1 METVNARDVS
11 VLEPIGGA
19 TEKTKKI
26 LFSPFNAEKWFVIGF
41 CAWLAA
47 LCGGG
52 GGGGINFNLHGD
64 SSCRPVNFHQVG
76 REVST
81 FISQS
86 LPWLLPVA
94 AGGLIL
100 IVAIAVLVIWL
111 KSRGQFMFLDC
122 IARDRA
128 AVAAPW
134 AEYKAEGNSLFG
146 FKFLLWLAGFVLSL
160 ALLVPLIIILIMFL
174 GVEFKTLL
182 IGPAIGGA
190 ALVFLLIVMGMAYGV
205 VTTLTDDFVVPVM
218 YLRRCGVKAA
228 WKECMGLFSARPGM
242 FVLYL
247 VFLML
252 IGVVL
257 GFLSMFFGMAAC
269 CCFCCVAW
277 VFLIPFVGGYLM
289 TVVLLPLAVWR
300 RSYALLFLAQFGPEY
315 DVFATVPLSA
325 SPAGGGTEIVPV
337 PSDDPAEPPYGDI

>member
-1 METVNARDVS
+1 M
-11 VLEPIGGA
+11 
-19 TEKTKKI
+19 
-26 LFSPFNAEKWFVIGF
+26 IGF

-52 GGGGINFNLHGD
+52 GGGGFNFNWSAD
-64 SSCRPVNFHQVG
+64 NSCRPGGFHHVG

-86 LPWLLPVA
+86 LPWLLPAA

-128 AVAAPW
+128 AVSAPW

-146 FKFLLWLAGFVLSL
+146 FKFILWIVGFVLSL
-160 ALLVPLIIILIMFL
+160 AMIVPLIIVLIMFL
-174 GVEFKTLL
+174 DVEFKVLL

-190 ALVFLLIVMGMAYGV
+190 ALLFLLIVMCMVYGV

-228 WKECMGLFSARPGM
+228 WKECLGLFSARPGM

-247 VFLML
+247 VFLIL
-252 IGVVL
+252 IGIVL
-257 GFLSMFFGMAAC
+257 GFLSAFCGMAAC

-289 TVVLLPLAVWR
+289 TVLLLPLAVWR
-300 RSYALLFLAQFGPEY
+300 RSYALLFLAQFGPAY
-315 DVFATVPLSA
+315 DAFAAVSTPA
-325 SPAGGGTEIVPV
+325 AGAAGGSDIVPV
-337 PSDDPAEPPYGDI
+337 PSDAPGQPPYGDI